1 MRKTGCRD
9 GVDWRGEKGRKLGL
23 IVKSYM
29 GDCLTKMKVENLV
42 CLA

>member
-1 MRKTGCRD
+1 MRTTGCRD
-9 GVDWRGEKGRKLGL
+9 GVDWRSAKGRKLGL

-29 GDCLTKMKVENLV
+29 DDCPTKMKAENLV